1 MGIFSKSVQNR
12 EKQEG
17 MIRKKRISTKR
28 EKKTN
33 IALFFYCRVK
43 ERTYFWNWQ
52 NYHTRQK
59 EKKKTTL
66 IDVRL
71 INRSLGIYRSKTILT
86 PVASK
91 SDIISTDH
99 ILSVTKIS
107 IYSLVEKKK
116 LEERPMGNS
125 SVEVTPFNMYLQIWL
140 SALLTSK

>member
-1 MGIFSKSVQNR
+1 MLQQILGVPNKLGTWIGHFF
-12 EKQEG
+12 
-17 MIRKKRISTKR
+17 KKCSESWETRRHDTKKKISTKR

-71 INRSLGIYRSKTILT
+71 IKRSQGIYRSKTILT

-116 LEERPMGNS
+116 S
-125 SVEVTPFNMYLQIWL
+125 
-140 SALLTSK
+140 